1 MEDLR
6 AAESE
11 EGRQVLEDGV
21 RKADRGPSRL
31 SATRPDRNGRG
42 AGENPPGP
50 GVSQTGVATN
60 PGSRYP
66 VPSACSRATPFVFK
80 FWQGAPAG
88 PSTAR
93 RSTLCPHPVD
103 NARPVVDDGTSV
115 ARVYAYELQRGGVIL
130 STGVLTA
137 DQELAPGDEITLAGV
152 VARVED
158 LGWADGEPRLMLE
171 PVQAM
176 T

>member
-1 MEDLR
+1 M
-6 AAESE
+6 
-11 EGRQVLEDGV
+11 
-21 RKADRGPSRL
+21 
-31 SATRPDRNGRG
+31 
-42 AGENPPGP
+42 
-50 GVSQTGVATN
+50 
-60 PGSRYP
+60 
-66 VPSACSRATPFVFK
+66 
-80 FWQGAPAG
+80 
-88 PSTAR
+88 
-93 RSTLCPHPVD
+93 
-103 NARPVVDDGTSV
+103 